1 MKLIVG
7 IDFGTST
14 TVVRY
19 RMEDSDVIYSLKD
32 QSGNSDI
39 FPTVIFKY
47 SDYDATDYG
56 GQALVSA
63 TSGMRGNLNKNFKM
77 DLLDPEKSEEAQNYL
92 IEFLTFIRERFEEQ
106 TMGLNP
112 SSTEIYIS
120 YPAKWDE
127 TMVRIMKDA
136 VVAAGFNGIVK
147 GRKEPEAAT
156 RNMLNNHLKEL
167 QRAKLLGPNKP
178 LRIFMLDMGAGTTDI
193 SIFKLTID
201 GEGIPNIT
209 ELLSYPSKVEKFLC
223 GGREIDEALQ
233 KYIKDY
239 CEQGG
244 LEYLDPE
251 AITTFNI
258 KNWKDLMVSPRLKK
272 ELPISLLPGVST
284 ILRSQ
289 QRSDLIDNFHI
300 DRMDFEQATKEHWIK
315 LYNLIKSAMAQYKY
329 AKPEDIDFVCLT
341 GGHSAWYTI
350 PKLFNGEGVCNY
362 IAKEGKDPDALNF
375 KKLKDEPWRMN
386 AVLDGLPHESVARG
400 LCLMEQRMIYV
411 TPSSNNVWARLTIN
425 DEPGEIVQ
433 VVNKLDDVLPVV
445 NREVS
450 HAKDIE
456 RNIFFNN
463 RNIDVQI
470 DLYIGETLENSE
482 HRVLKLNQK
491 VMSNIGALIIACIP
505 LLNLIWF
512 FAQMPF
518 HITVAM
524 DVTMTDEGLLEING
538 RFAIDQN
545 TPITFTYDDLCI
557 VQ

>member
-19 RMEDSDVIYSLKD
+19 RMEDSEIIQSLKD
-32 QSGNSDI
+32 ANGTSDI
-39 FPTVIFKY
+39 IPTVIFRN
-47 SDYDATDYG
+47 SDYDTTEYG
-56 GQALVSA
+56 VQALTSA
-63 TSGMRGNLNKNFKM
+63 ISAVNGETIANFKM
-77 DLLDPEKSEEAQNYL
+77 DLLDPEKREHAKEL
-92 IEFLTFIRERFEEQ
+92 IEEYLKYIYSLFKEQ
-106 TMGLNP
+106 TKGLYP
-112 SSTEIYIS
+112 TSTEINIS
-120 YPAKWDE
+120 YPAKWDD
-127 TMVRIMKDA
+127 TMVKIMKNA
-136 VVAAGFNGIVK
+136 VAKAGFEGKIN

-167 QRAKLLGPNKP
+167 QRAKLLGVNKP

-201 GEGIPNIT
+201 DEGIPNIT
-209 ELLSYPSKVEKFLC
+209 ELLSYPSKEEVILC
-223 GGREIDEALQ
+223 GGREIDISLQDYIFNYCKGKGLALMPDCVELPHV
-233 KYIKDY
+233 KH
-239 CEQGG
+239 
-244 LEYLDPE
+244 
-251 AITTFNI
+251 
-258 KNWKDLMVSPRLKK
+258 WKDLTVSPKLKT
-272 ELPISLLPGVST
+272 EQPFPLFTAVSLALKYSGRNDLVDGFSFD
-284 ILRSQ
+284 RS
-289 QRSDLIDNFHI
+289 
-300 DRMDFEQATKEHWIK
+300 DFEQATKEHWKK
-315 LYNLIKSAMAQYKY
+315 LYSLIKSAMAQYKY

-362 IAKEGKDPDALNF
+362 IAKDGKDPDALNF

-386 AVLDGLPHESVARG
+386 VVLDALPHESVARG
-400 LCLMEQRMIYV
+400 LCLMDQRMIYV

-491 VMSNIGALIIACIP
+491 VMSNIEALIIACIP
-505 LLNLIWF
+505 VLNLIYF

-524 DVTMTDEGLLEING
+524 GVTMTDEGLLEING

-545 TPITFTYDDLCI
+545 TPITFSYDDLCI

>member
-1 MKLIVG
+1 
-7 IDFGTST
+7 
-14 TVVRY
+14 
-19 RMEDSDVIYSLKD
+19 
-32 QSGNSDI
+32 
-39 FPTVIFKY
+39 
-47 SDYDATDYG
+47 
-56 GQALVSA
+56 
-63 TSGMRGNLNKNFKM
+63 
-77 DLLDPEKSEEAQNYL
+77 
-92 IEFLTFIRERFEEQ
+92 
-106 TMGLNP
+106 
-112 SSTEIYIS
+112 
-120 YPAKWDE
+120 
-127 TMVRIMKDA
+127 
-136 VVAAGFNGIVK
+136 
-147 GRKEPEAAT
+147 
-156 RNMLNNHLKEL
+156 MLNNHLKEL
-167 QRAKLLGPNKP
+167 QRVKLLGANKP

-201 GEGIPNIT
+201 DEGIPNIT
-209 ELLSYPSKVEKFLC
+209 ELLSYPSKEEVILC
-223 GGREIDEALQ
+223 GGREIDKSLQ
-233 KYIKDY
+233 SHILKYCAEK
-239 CEQGG
+239 G
-244 LEYLDPE
+244 LNLMPDCVELS
-251 AITTFNI
+251 NV
-258 KNWKDLMVSPRLKK
+258 KNWKETIVSPRLKS
-272 ELPISLLPGVST
+272 EQPIPLPAAVSLA
-284 ILRSQ
+284 LRFSG
-289 QRSDLIDNFHI
+289 RNDLIDGFSF
-300 DRMDFEQATKEHWIK
+300 DRSDFEQATKEHWK
-315 LYNLIKSAMAQYKY
+315 QLYNLIKSAMAQYKY

-375 KKLKDEPWRMN
+375 KKLKNEPWRMN
-386 AVLDGLPHESVARG
+386 AVLDALPHESVARG
-400 LCLMEQRMIYV
+400 LCLMDQRMIYV

-491 VMSNIGALIIACIP
+491 VMSNIEALIIALIP

-538 RFAIDQN
+538 RFAIDDN
-545 TPITFTYDDLCI
+545 SPITFTYDDLCV

>member
-19 RMEDSDVIYSLKD
+19 RMEDSDDIYSLKD
-32 QSGNSDI
+32 PSGNSDI

-63 TSGMRGNLNKNFKM
+63 TSGMRGNLIKNFKM
-77 DLLDPEKSEEAQNYL
+77 DLLDPEKREEAQNYI

-106 TMGLNP
+106 TKGLNP

-136 VVAAGFNGIVK
+136 VVAAGFNGVVK

-167 QRAKLLGPNKP
+167 KCAKLLGSNKP

-201 GEGIPNIT
+201 GEGVPNIT

-223 GGREIDEALQ
+223 GGREIDDALQ
-233 KYIKDY
+233 EYIKDY
-239 CEQGG
+239 CKKGG

-251 AITTFNI
+251 AITTINI
-258 KNWKDLMVSPRLKK
+258 KNWKDVMISPRLKK

-284 ILRSQ
+284 ILRLQ

-362 IAKEGKDPDALNF
+362 IAKDGKDPDALNF

-400 LCLMEQRMIYV
+400 LCLMDQRMIYV
-411 TPSSNNVWARLTIN
+411 TPSSNNVWVKIN
-425 DEPGEIVQ
+425 IDNEESEIIQ
-433 VVNKLDDVLPVV
+433 VVNKLDDILPVEKEISHEV
-445 NREVS
+445 N
-450 HAKDIE
+450 IP
-456 RNIFFNN
+456 RNHVLGDLSVNA
-463 RNIDVQI
+463 QI
-470 DLYIGETLENSE
+470 DIYIGETIEKAE
-482 HRVLKLNQK
+482 HRTLKFRQDEGGFWTRFW
-491 VMSNIGALIIACIP
+491 SFIFIFPIICP
-505 LLNLIWF
+505 LLLL
-512 FAQMPF
+512 
-518 HITVAM
+518 TKL
-524 DVTMTDEGLLEING
+524 TMKMVMTEEGILEIDGEFKVDNSS
-538 RFAIDQN
+538 AK
-545 TPITFTYDDLCI
+545 FTYDDLQLI
-557 VQ
+557 ENE